1 MDIENFKKVSKVTY
15 VHVHGDIHGFPVVKT
30 YARQEFHYKEN
41 RLMYNGFIT
50 VPFSYEEFKSF
61 NKLQQKAICEAE
73 FVKAGICVKVDRC
86 DADMFY
92 SSKDEC
98 S

>member
-1 MDIENFKKVSKVTY
+1 
-15 VHVHGDIHGFPVVKT
+15 
-30 YARQEFHYKEN
+30 
-41 RLMYNGFIT
+41 MYNGFIT
-50 VPFSYEEFKSF
+50 VPFSYDEFKSF

-73 FVKAGICVKVDRC
+73 FVKAGICVMVDIDRC